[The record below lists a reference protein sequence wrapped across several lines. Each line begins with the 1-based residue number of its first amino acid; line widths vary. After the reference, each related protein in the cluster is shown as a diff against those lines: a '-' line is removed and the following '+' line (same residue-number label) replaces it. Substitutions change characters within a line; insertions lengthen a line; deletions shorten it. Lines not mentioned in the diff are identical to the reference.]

1 MRGFFM
7 PGLLER
13 KIVDRFGDLA
23 GGGDAGGRAR
33 LRSESFGSAAGV
45 ASTATVAAA
54 AQELDA
60 LDTEGEAYA
69 CGSVVLGIRPYF
81 GRAFCIYLR
90 AFFQIRGHSGA
101 IGPVC
106 TFHPDRLV
114 LLVTLGVTEFLGM
127 RHVEINDILSIHRV
141 GDTVF
146 PQVSDYL
153 KLNHNG
159 KF

>member
-90 AFFQIRGHSGA
+90 AFFQIRCDACS

-106 TFHPDRLV
+106 TFYPDGFV
-114 LLVTLGVTEFLGM
+114 LLVPLCIPKFFCVGNT
-127 RHVEINDILSIHRV
+127 EINHILSIHCV
-141 GDTVF
+141 GKTILT
-146 PQVSDYL
+146 QVPDYL
-153 KLNHNG
+153 
-159 KF
+159 